1 VPGVESRTDEFLAE
15 IAAAAAG
22 FPEGSTQTS
31 VPFLSVVRRSR
42 PTPFAPAVLH
52 PSFCLI
58 IQGAKRVHLGRKII
72 DYGPGEFVTTLI
84 DMPVSGKIV
93 HATARRPYL
102 GLRVDF
108 SPQDIASVVAEARP
122 SMQRAAK
129 PQTAAFVGRS
139 DRELLELLARLV
151 RLLDRPRG
159 AGFLA
164 SLIEREI
171 IFRLLTSERA
181 DLFFQTTLFDPADG
195 VGRVIDWIR
204 QNYTSPFTV
213 ERLARSN
220 GLSVSNLHHKF
231 KAITTMSPVQYQ
243 KQLRL
248 QEARRLM
255 LGGLANATTAALQV
269 GYESPSQFNREYRR
283 RFGLPPRRDVQ
294 VIRANP
300 GSLASS
306 D

>member
-1 VPGVESRTDEFLAE
+1 MLIETGELLDQ
-15 IAAAAAG
+15 IAALTAG
-22 FPEGSTQTS
+22 YPEGSTQTS

-52 PSFCLI
+52 PSYCLI
-58 IQGAKRVHLGRKII
+58 VQGAKRVQLGPKVI

-102 GLRVDF
+102 GLRIDF
-108 SPQDIASVVAEARP
+108 RAQDIASVVAEARVRVEP
-122 SMQRAAK
+122 RGQK
-129 PQTAAFVGRS
+129 PKTAAFVGKS
-139 DRELLELLARLV
+139 DRDLLELLLKLL
-151 RLLDRPRG
+151 RLLERPRDV
-159 AGFLA
+159 GFLS
-164 SLIEREI
+164 SLIKREI
-171 IFRLLTSERA
+171 IFRL
-181 DLFFQTTLFDPADG
+181 
-195 VGRVIDWIR
+195 I
-204 QNYTSPFTV
+204 TV

-220 GLSVSNLHHKF
+220 GVSVSGLHHKF
-231 KAITTMSPVQYQ
+231 KAVTTMSPLQYQ

-269 GYESPSQFNREYRR
+269 GYESPSQFSREYRR
-283 RFGLPPRRDVQ
+283 RFGLPPRQDIQ
-294 VIRANP
+294 AIRASP
-300 GSLASS
+300 DARASS